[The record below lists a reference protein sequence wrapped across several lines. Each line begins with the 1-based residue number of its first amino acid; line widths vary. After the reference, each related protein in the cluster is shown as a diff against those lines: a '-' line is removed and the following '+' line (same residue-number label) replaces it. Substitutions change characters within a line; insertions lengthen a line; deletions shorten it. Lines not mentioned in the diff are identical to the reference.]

1 MTFLLARRPVAR
13 AVVGLAAL
21 AAASIAS
28 ADTPE
33 CNPRNGCVGYRNGM
47 RVFSSNPTVH
57 GVIRANEAFIDVG
70 TRYHDG
76 KYCENGVVRVGRNT
90 NRVSDPAA
98 TRDTTARA
106 GTEGGRP
113 IQGCAP

>member
-1 MTFLLARRPVAR
+1 MISSPARRV
-13 AVVGLAAL
+13 VLVGLALL
-21 AAASIAS
+21 AVAPIAF

-33 CNPRNGCVGYRNGM
+33 CNPKNGCVGYRNGM

-57 GVIRANEAFIDVG
+57 GVIRANETFIDLG
-70 TRYHDG
+70 TKHHDG

-90 NRVSDPAA
+90 NRASDPAA
-98 TRDTTARA
+98 TRDTTVRP

>member
-1 MTFLLARRPVAR
+1 MSAATSMTSLLARRRVAR

-33 CNPRNGCVGYRNGM
+33 CSPRNGCVGYRNGM

-57 GVIRANEAFIDVG
+57 GVIRANETFIDLG
-70 TRYHDG
+70 ARYHDG
-76 KYCENGVVRVGRNT
+76 KYCENGVV
-90 NRVSDPAA
+90 P
-98 TRDTTARA
+98 
-106 GTEGGRP
+106 
-113 IQGCAP
+113 GCAP